1 MAIIEESEY
10 KGNPM
15 IVLKRNADDPYPFQF
30 GLGKAK
36 LLLEAVEEIKAWV
49 AKTEAGKAAKGEG
62 KPQ

>member
-15 IVLKRNADDPYPFQF
+15 IVLKRNPDDPYPFQF

-36 LLLEAVEEIKAWV
+36 LMLEAVEEIKAWV
-49 AKTEAGKAAKGEG
+49 AKLDAAKAAKGEG
-62 KPQ
+62 KAQ